1 MKIDNRKLDLIMA
14 AQCLTAE
21 QLSTVTGVSQVS
33 ISRFRRGIQ
42 QPRPATIG
50 RIAKALNVSVTDII
64 VTPTA
69 MGSNEN

>member
-1 MKIDNRKLDLIMA
+1 MA